1 MKSAL
6 LNDYC
11 PEYLEGILMRKERPQ
26 NRSGITVIE
35 LMTAAIIA
43 VIVIF
48 GIGIVL
54 SDSHR
59 GWNAMYN
66 RIYSDVVTDSH
77 VARRIFDA
85 VVRKSSSE
93 GFLLDNNGN
102 WVEVYYYADPNSPVV
117 DRYARFFCID
127 DTLNVEYGRLDPKE
141 TLSVETVCEDVSSCK
156 FKGTG
161 RSIQMLLTLDNGSQS
176 ITTVTSA
183 VMHN

>member
-1 MKSAL
+1 
-6 LNDYC
+6 
-11 PEYLEGILMRKERPQ
+11 MRKERSR
-26 NRSGITVIE
+26 NRNGLTVIE
-35 LMTAAIIA
+35 LMTAAVIA

-54 SDSHR
+54 SDSQR

-66 RIYSDVVTDSH
+66 RVYSGVVTDSH
-77 VARRIFDA
+77 VARRMFDA

-93 GFLLDNNGN
+93 GVLLDNNGN
-102 WVEVYYYADPNSPVV
+102 WVEVYYYSDPNSPVI
-117 DRYARFFCID
+117 DRYARFFCTD

-141 TLSVETVCEDVSSCK
+141 TLSVETVCGDVSNCK
-156 FKGTG
+156 FKGAG
-161 RSIQMLLTLDNGSQS
+161 HCIQMLLTLDNGSQS